1 MRRSAPKAAIVA
13 AAAVCATFFA
23 SPGAAATATH
33 PGADAHAALSGTWAR
48 AEEVPG
54 TAALNQG
61 NAAHLAAVSCASPG
75 DCGAGGDYT
84 DGSGSAQAFVVD
96 ETNGTW
102 GTAQEVPGTAALNQG
117 AAQVNSVACGSAGNC
132 GAGGQYTDGSGHIQ
146 AFVVDETNGTWGT
159 AQEVP
164 GTAASPGFNA
174 ITSVSCASAGA
185 CGAGGD
191 YGGPGGAFVVDE
203 TNGTWGT
210 AEAVPGLAALTSS
223 GQITSVSCASA
234 DNCSAGGYYAG
245 SSGHAFVVDET
256 NGTWGT
262 VEKVAGSAVN
272 KGRSAEIESLSC
284 GSAGNCSAVG
294 DYGDAGRVQVF
305 AVDET
310 NGIWGKAEE
319 VPGTASQAARLAS
332 VSCASAG
339 NCSAGGY
346 YYRPVLKAFVVTETS
361 GVWGKAEKVPGTR
374 TDAGITSV
382 SCASAG
388 NCSAGGFA
396 LLGSRGRYEA
406 IVASEIN
413 GTWGR
418 AEELPGIGTLNHGH
432 SQVQSV
438 SCASAGNCS
447 AGGDYQGRG
456 KTGEVFVAEES

>member
-1 MRRSAPKAAIVA
+1 MRRRSAPKVTVVA
-13 AAAVCATFFA
+13 AAAICATFLT
-23 SPGAAATATH
+23 SSGAAATATH
-33 PGADAHAALSGTWAR
+33 PGADAHTALSGTWAR

-75 DCGAGGDYT
+75 DCSAGGDYT

-102 GTAQEVPGTAALNQG
+102 GTAEEVPGTAALNHG
-117 AAQVNSVACGSAGNC
+117 GAQVNSVSCGSAGNC
-132 GAGGQYTDGSGHIQ
+132 AAGGQYTDGSGHLQ
-146 AFVVDETNGTWGT
+146 
-159 AQEVP
+159 
-164 GTAASPGFNA
+164 
-174 ITSVSCASAGA
+174 
-185 CGAGGD
+185 
-191 YGGPGGAFVVDE
+191 AFVVDE

-234 DNCSAGGYYAG
+234 GNCGAGGYYAG
-245 SSGHAFVVDET
+245 SSGHAFAVNET

-294 DYGDAGRVQVF
+294 DYGDAGRVQAF

-310 NGIWGKAEE
+310 DGIWGKAEE
-319 VPGTASQAARLAS
+319 VPGTAAQEARLAS

-361 GVWGKAEKVPGTR
+361 GVWGKAEKVPGAR

-406 IVASEIN
+406 IVASETN